1 MTQDKPWYKP
11 SVDYDTHRELLEA
24 YAADHDGWRY
34 QERNGSGHASKLF
47 ETAKA
52 GHRVLVSIGCDERSL
67 NQPARYRSPK
77 PRTVK
82 FPGFRAY
89 LNVAFSAGP
98 IDETHGSIEDCDAW
112 VTRYIKVLGIANEI
126 LNATTMAK
134 AAELV
139 SKLTPRETYV
149 VCDAL
154 DLPEGNDLRQTLM
167 QASKAYRLPPFLLA
181 KFVDDRRGWSIAK
194 YANDRRDGWSATRII
209 QVLDTDYRLWVLPNL
224 DSQHGDHG
232 WMANAMSDGFQVAS
246 FHGSAAEVID
256 EVTQLEKTLDLVGQ
270 LRGCKTRLQVKSI
283 LDNVRGQQLDM
294 LRRACGVGGGSAANV
309 RNAISLAACGISL
322 A

>member
-1 MTQDKPWYKP
+1 MTQDKPSYKP
-11 SVDYDTHRELLEA
+11 SVDYDTHRELLET

-67 NQPARYRSPK
+67 DQPARYRSPK

-126 LNATTMAK
+126 INATTMAK
-134 AAELV
+134 AAELA
-139 SKLTPRETYV
+139 SKLTPREIYV

-154 DLPEGNDLRQTLM
+154 DLPMEGNDMAQTLLR
-167 QASKAYRLPPFLLA
+167 ASKAYRLPPSLLN
-181 KFVDDRRGWSIAK
+181 KFVHDRRGWQLTEHK
-194 YANDRRDGWSATRII
+194 DGGRWYASRAI
-209 QVLDTDYRLWVLPNL
+209 QVLDTDYYLRVLSSWNDPH
-224 DSQHGDHG
+224 SDHN
-232 WMANAMSDGFQVAS
+232 WMAVAITGDGVQAAS
-246 FHGSAAEVID
+246 FHGSSAEVID

-270 LRGCKTRLQVKSI
+270 LRGCKTRLQAKSI

-294 LRRACGVGGGSAANV
+294 LRRACGIGGGSAANV